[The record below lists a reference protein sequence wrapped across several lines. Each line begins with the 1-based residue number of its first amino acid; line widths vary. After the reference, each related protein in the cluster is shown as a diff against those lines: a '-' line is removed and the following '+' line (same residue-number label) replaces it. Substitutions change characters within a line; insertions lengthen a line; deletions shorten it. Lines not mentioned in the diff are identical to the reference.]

1 MKNMK
6 WLQTEVQENKNNR
19 DSFQNA
25 VWQFVIVCWFVCSF
39 VWKLR
44 KGKWLEKSLDNS
56 YTKSSDN
63 TKRKILNYHYKTFSC
78 VVKCIHMLL

>member
-39 VWKLR
+39 VWKGR
-44 KGKWLEKSLDNS
+44 DRGKERILSRHHALHRAGHQARSQDLDPEIM
-56 YTKSSDN
+56 T
-63 TKRKILNYHYKTFSC
+63 
-78 VVKCIHMLL
+78 